1 MKPFRLQTILEYR
14 QRLEDEAHKA
24 LMLSIEEQNQL
35 IAERD
40 AEQAAV
46 NRLGRECEEAKT
58 NQVQLQEI
66 MLYDEC
72 LVVKKRQVLV
82 CEHKILEQEKIV
94 RQKQE
99 ALTKA
104 RQEKRIL
111 EMLKEKR
118 SAAEKER
125 QEQQEKAFLD
135 ELGVLNFGGR
145 YDRSL

>member
-1 MKPFRLQTILEYR
+1 MKPFRLQTVLEYR

-24 LMLSIEEQNQL
+24 LMLSIEEQSQL

-40 AEQAAV
+40 AEQADV
-46 NRLGRECEEAKT
+46 NRLGRECEAAKT

-72 LVVKKRQVLV
+72 LVLKKQQIRV
-82 CEHKILEQEKIV
+82 CEHKIVEQEKII

-111 EMLKEKR
+111 EILKEKR

-125 QEQQEKAFLD
+125 REQQEKAFLD

-145 YDRSL
+145 HDRSL